1 MAKIESKNPPNVRPE
16 VTWLDCTLRDGGYY
30 NSWDFP
36 GNIVQEYLYAM
47 DECGVDRV
55 ELGFRFPN
63 KKKFLGFAAYTPD
76 FLLDDLDIPP
86 GLRIGVMVNA
96 SDLSESENSPETL
109 LSRLFSP
116 QSRGNIDFVRTATH
130 IKDLSLVIAASR
142 WFKSQG
148 YEVGVNLMQVS
159 ESSMDELTSFA
170 SALDPDVVDVLYV
183 ADSLGNLGPIE
194 MRNIVQTIRQ
204 VWESDIGVHA
214 HDNGGLATANT
225 LAAIEAGARWVDS
238 TITGMG
244 RGAGNTRSEILVGYM
259 EGFRETPIQ
268 IKRLEQLMSSFFLPL
283 QAECGWGVN
292 SHYVR
297 AAMRRIHPTFVQE
310 LLTNSA
316 YSALEIDAAI
326 SELGKVQSQHFSRQN
341 LSEATSWISAV
352 TTDRGEWNQRE
363 LFEGRKVLLLGG
375 GPSGKSHSHALT
387 QLARKSETLVIS
399 TNLSSPVDPSLIVAH
414 VACHPLRLVADAH
427 SLSRLEKQVI
437 TPRALV
443 PEVTRSQLQ
452 DKGHLLDVG
461 LSLSAEGVISASE
474 GLVELPAPLV
484 LAYSLL
490 ICLSGGATDVLLAG
504 FDGYSG
510 DDPRMLS
517 EQPIIEG
524 ILALRFPARVVA
536 ITPTRY
542 NMPQSSVYGMME

>member
-1 MAKIESKNPPNVRPE
+1 MARIESKNPPKVRSE
-16 VTWLDCTLRDGGYY
+16 VVWLDCTFRDGGYY
-30 NSWDFP
+30 NAWDFP
-36 GNIVQEYLYAM
+36 VSVVQEYLCAM
-47 DECGVDRV
+47 NECGVDRV

-109 LSRLFSP
+109 LSRLFPPPSIE
-116 QSRGNIDFVRTATH
+116 NIDFVRIATH
-130 IKDLSLVIAASR
+130 SEDLSLAISASR
-142 WFKSQG
+142 WLKSEG

-170 SALDPDVVDVLYV
+170 AALDPHAVDVLYV
-183 ADSLGNLGPIE
+183 ADSLGNLGPTE
-194 MRNIVQTIRQ
+194 MSDIVHTICQ

-244 RGAGNTRSEILVGYM
+244 RGAGNTRSEILAGHM
-259 EGFRETPIQ
+259 EEFRETPIQ
-268 IKRLEQLMSSFFLPL
+268 IERLEQLMSSFFLPL

-310 LLTNSA
+310 LLANSA
-316 YSALEIDAAI
+316 YSPLEIDAAI
-326 SELGKVQSQHFSRQN
+326 SELGKGQSQRFSRQE
-341 LSEATSWISAV
+341 LSAATSWIGDVA
-352 TTDRGEWNQRE
+352 TDRGEWNQRE

-387 QLARKSETLVIS
+387 QLARKSAILVIS
-399 TNLSSPVDPSLIVAH
+399 TNLSSPIDPSLISAH
-414 VACHPLRLVADAH
+414 VVCHPLRIVADAH
-427 SLSRLEKQVI
+427 SYSRLEKPIISPQ
-437 TPRALV
+437 ALV
-443 PEVTRSQLQ
+443 PGVTRRQLQ

-461 LSLSAEGVISASE
+461 LSVTAGGVISASE

-510 DDPRMLS
+510 DDPRRFS
-517 EQPIIEG
+517 EQQIIEG
-524 ILALRFPARVVA
+524 ILALRFPAHVVA

-542 NMPQSSVYGMME
+542 DMPQSSVYGMVE